1 MDFERHLRAEKDLAD
16 LTIRNYKADL
26 QPLYDYMRLKNIED
40 MPALD
45 RKTLRGY
52 LAWLTEL
59 GYVRHSVSRKLST
72 LRTFLKWMSSKGI
85 IEGDPLPKRGV
96 SCASLRSY
104 RASCR
109 RSRRSV

>member
-45 RKTLRGY
+45 RKNAAR
-52 LAWLTEL
+52 
-59 GYVRHSVSRKLST
+59 LSGMAD
-72 LRTFLKWMSSKGI
+72 RTGI
-85 IEGDPLPKRGV
+85 
-96 SCASLRSY
+96 CAAQRIAQVEHAPHLLEMD
-104 RASCR
+104 
-109 RSRRSV
+109 VEQGHH